1 MWFDKC
7 NWALVQFLKTNSH
20 TGSQQMSSGMV
31 VQTILK
37 TVSRKV
43 LCIDKCN
50 WAVSVENFS
59 FCYVC
64 LVL

>member
-20 TGSQQMSSGMV
+20 TDGQQMSSGMV

-50 WAVSVENFS
+50 WALGQCLLNILVFVT
-59 FCYVC
+59 YV
-64 LVL
+64 